1 MRTTRTTPSR
11 RWPVRD
17 RRVALVIVLAGLA
30 PMAHASSARAQP
42 APPTAPATAPATP
55 IPRGASGA
63 APVSFEEVVKRAM
76 ARSPDAALATEEIRR
91 AEALVRQVRAGWL
104 PTLNANATYTRLDAD
119 RELSGR
125 VILGANQLS
134 GNLQLS
140 VPILAPRGWAA
151 SARAREAEGIARSTS
166 TDTKRQVALLAG
178 RTYLSVIA
186 QRRVLETA
194 GRALDVARAHEE
206 FALSRLRGGV
216 GNRLDAARAT
226 QERATAQARF
236 QAQVTA
242 LARAQEALG
251 LAVGEDGPLDAE
263 DVALAPPPPMAD
275 ALREASGRS
284 DVVVEHARVETARKA
299 HRDDYLDYLPV
310 LSALAQPFYQNP
322 PSLTQPQT
330 GWQAQLVLTLPLF
343 DGGNRYGLADER
355 AALHAQAKVRLDASL
370 RRARSEV
377 RIASEALQ
385 RADASLTAAREA
397 ALVAAEALTLAELA
411 YRAGA
416 TSNIELVDA
425 QRRERDA
432 DADAAIAEDAAR
444 QARLD
449 LLSACGRFPGL

>member
-1 MRTTRTTPSR
+1 
-11 RWPVRD
+11 V
-17 RRVALVIVLAGLA
+17 
-30 PMAHASSARAQP
+30 
-42 APPTAPATAPATP
+42 TP

-63 APVSFEEVVKRAM
+63 VALSFDEVVKRAM
-76 ARSPDAALATEEIRR
+76 ARSPDAALAVEEIRR
-91 AEALVRQVRAGWL
+91 AEAIVRQVRAGWL

-125 VILGANQLS
+125 VILAANQLS
-134 GNLQLS
+134 ANLQLA
-140 VPILAPRGWAA
+140 VPIVTPRDWAA
-151 SARAREAEGIARSTS
+151 SARAREAEGIARGASA
-166 TDTKRQVALLAG
+166 DTRRQVALLAG
-178 RTYLSVIA
+178 RTYLSVVA

-194 GRALDVARAHEE
+194 GRALDVARAHED

-216 GNRLDAARAT
+216 GNRLDAVRAT
-226 QERATAQARF
+226 QERAAAQARF
-236 QAQVTA
+236 EAQVTA

-251 LAVGEDGPLDAE
+251 LAVGDERPIDAE
-263 DVALAPPPPMAD
+263 DVSLAAPPPMAD
-275 ALREASGRS
+275 ALREAGGRS
-284 DVVVEHARVETARKA
+284 DVVVQHDRVETARKA
-299 HRDDYLDYLPV
+299 ERDGYVDYAPV
-310 LSALAQPFYQNP
+310 LSAVAQPFYQNP

-343 DGGNRYGLADER
+343 DGGNRYGLQDER
-355 AALHAQAKVRLDASL
+355 AVVHAQAKVRLDATL

-377 RIASEALQ
+377 RVAFEAMQ
-385 RADASLTAAREA
+385 RADASLAFAREA
-397 ALVAAEALTLAELA
+397 AQVAAEALTLADLA

-449 LLSACGRFPGL
+449 LLAACGRFPGL